1 MRPGPLYD
9 SASGWWGSAV
19 TAVQPEEKRVV
30 VRRLSVHDLRT
41 TEGDEV
47 LILQR
52 PGDVGGKPDLIHVP
66 TASTKGQATCTYDTC
81 TERKRI
87 GSRELGR
94 VSSQGHLRAIA
105 AALVA
110 DGEGV
115 AKPAEDGMLPGD
127 EKWEVRRAEEPLAL
141 WAAAGRQYLRAT
153 WFK

>member
-1 MRPGPLYD
+1 M
-9 SASGWWGSAV
+9 
-19 TAVQPEEKRVV
+19 

-52 PGDVGGKPDLIHVP
+52 PGDVGGKPDLIHV
-66 TASTKGQATCTYDTC
+66 
-81 TERKRI
+81 
-87 GSRELGR
+87 
-94 VSSQGHLRAIA
+94 RAIA